1 MSKSPL
7 PEGWEARKTADSHT
21 YYVDHINRRTQ
32 WERPTVLGN
41 TVESDVQWYKSS
53 CIIFF
58 IPFFFVRKFDIGMPA
73 VCLYVII

>member
-1 MSKSPL
+1 MSKYPL

-41 TVESDVQWYKSS
+41 TVESDV
-53 CIIFF
+53 
-58 IPFFFVRKFDIGMPA
+58 
-73 VCLYVII
+73 LYSGTKVVA